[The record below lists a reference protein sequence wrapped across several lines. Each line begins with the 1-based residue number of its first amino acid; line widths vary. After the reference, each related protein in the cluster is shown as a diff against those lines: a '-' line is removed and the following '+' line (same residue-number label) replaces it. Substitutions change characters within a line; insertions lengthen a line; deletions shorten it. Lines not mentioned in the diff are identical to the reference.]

1 MATYL
6 VWKDNVISM
15 VRGDTLKIKLTI
27 VKDEQQGL
35 VGYINKNIE
44 ASKIYQLQEGDKVY
58 FGLMAPNH
66 TFEQSAII
74 KYIEQGEEPVK
85 EPIVPQ
91 GTLDV
96 TANGEVDVYEYASVN
111 INVPQPEGT
120 CEITENGEYEVF
132 NGTSGYST
140 VNVNVTPPP
149 AIPLYTVN
157 ILNEEQAQDVFI
169 NLQATMYDGTKEY
182 LSGLILEPEGLS
194 PSPLPKSSNVFKPK
208 DFTPQLYINPLGG
221 NLQLTCRIVEDEY
234 IILHSSHI
242 LEVIS
247 GNASVDSENNVFI
260 YGNCTI
266 NILNIEYFP
275 INNGGEIIK

>member
-44 ASKIYQLQEGDKVY
+44 ASKIYQLKEGDKVY

-66 TFEQSAII
+66 TFEQSTII
-74 KYIEQGEEPVK
+74 KYIEQGEEPVR
-85 EPIVPQ
+85 EPIIPQ
-91 GTLDV
+91 GTLDI
-96 TANGEVDVYEYASVN
+96 TENGEVDVYEYASVN

-132 NGTSGYST
+132 DGTSGYSI

-157 ILNEEQAQDVFI
+157 INNLSDEYSFVRI
-169 NLQATMYDGTKEY
+169 NQPGEY
-182 LSGLILEPEGLS
+182 ISGLISS
-194 PSPLPKSSNVFKPK
+194 PDPLPNANINYVT
-208 DFTPQLYINPLGG
+208 DLYINPFSTNEELS
-221 NLQLTCRIVEDEY
+221 CRLIPGHYLVFE
-234 IILHSSHI
+234 
-242 LEVIS
+242 S
-247 GNASVDSENNVFI
+247 GNIIDSVTGDAEKITDTTATIS
-260 YGNCTI
+260 GNCTI
-266 NILNIEYFP
+266 NLISVNP
-275 INNGGEIIK
+275 GGR